1 MRRRSNHQRFWQI
14 MLGLLLIT
22 IGLASLS
29 GGRAIP
35 LILGLLGFYLLM
47 QEFSQSAAQIPPRDT
62 VSQRA
67 DSASLR
73 RAAEEQASHYALRA
87 ARRAGVDL
95 DRAAVLPID
104 IGLAAFDE
112 TGSAAALY
120 QSSEVFKDFGS
131 AVQPYIRLY
140 LPRRAKGRIR
150 FELVDAAGGVVFV
163 HEGVY
168 TLEPGANLIS
178 PPARLPLRDPA
189 ALRGRWELRVTADGV
204 LIAVHPFRWSYERA
218 MKPNLRLASDGEI
231 SPEHHD
237 LLAEDRFEPLSLDDL
252 LADQEAE
259 QERQRRARR

>member
-1 MRRRSNHQRFWQI
+1 
-14 MLGLLLIT
+14 MLGFLLIT
-22 IGLASLS
+22 IGLASL
-29 GGRAIP
+29 GGEQA
-35 LILGLLGFYLLM
+35 LTLLLGLIGFYLII
-47 QEFSQSAAQIPPRDT
+47 QQFSRSAAQIPPRDT

-73 RAAEEQASHYALRA
+73 RAAEEQASHHALRA

-95 DRAAVLPID
+95 DRAAVLPVD
-104 IGLAAFDE
+104 IGLMAFDE
-112 TGSAAALY
+112 TGSAVALY
-120 QSSEVFKDFGS
+120 QSSEVFEDFGG

-150 FELVDAAGGVVFV
+150 FEIVDADGGIVFAN
-163 HEGVY
+163 EDAY
-168 TLEPGANLIS
+168 ALQPGINLIS

-231 SPEHHD
+231 SPEHRD
-237 LLAEDRFEPLSLDDL
+237 LLAEDQFESLSLDDL
-252 LADQEAE
+252 LADQESD
-259 QERQRRARR
+259 RKPPRRARR